1 MSERDRKRHPRARRT
16 DGDATSEPDGDF
28 AVEAESAASAPAAA
42 AQPEAGAEPPVVAE
56 SAELDNDVA
65 TELAQPAEPPAA
77 AEPAEPDERYL
88 RLAADFENFRRR
100 KNQELTDRSRYAS
113 EDAAKA
119 LLPVLDNLRRAVA
132 HAAEAGTEEFFV
144 SGLELVVREFEAA
157 LERLGVEPIDA
168 AGQPFDPALHEAI
181 GGEESDSVDVDTVF
195 DEVQR
200 GYKLHDRVLRPSL
213 VRVAHPSAVKANE

>member
-1 MSERDRKRHPRARRT
+1 MSA
-16 DGDATSEPDGDF
+16 SEIDQETPDP
-28 AVEAESAASAPAAA
+28 VES
-42 AQPEAGAEPPVVAE
+42 GA
-56 SAELDNDVA
+56 L
-65 TELAQPAEPPAA
+65 
-77 AEPAEPDERYL
+77 EPAEGGTMQTPTTTATTEADERYL

-100 KNQELTDRSRYAS
+100 KSQELRDSSRYAS

-157 LERLGVEPIDA
+157 LEKLGVVPIA
-168 AGQPFDPALHEAI
+168 AEGQPFDPSVHEAI
-181 GGEESDSVDVDTVF
+181 GSADGGDVTVDTVV

-200 GYKLHDRVLRPSL
+200 GYRLHDRVLRPSL
-213 VRVAHPSAVKANE
+213 VRVAHPTGGGGK

>member
-1 MSERDRKRHPRARRT
+1 MTERKRAQ
-16 DGDATSEPDGDF
+16 
-28 AVEAESAASAPAAA
+28 SAPETSGDGEPEVGARDVDV
-42 AQPEAGAEPPVVAE
+42 EAGA
-56 SAELDNDVA
+56 
-65 TELAQPAEPPAA
+65 A
-77 AEPAEPDERYL
+77 AEASASTPAEPDERYL

-100 KNQELTDRSRYAS
+100 KNQELSDRSRYAS

-157 LERLGVEPIDA
+157 LEKLGVVPIEA
-168 AGQPFDPALHEAI
+168 EGQPFDPALHEAI
-181 GGEESDSVDVDTVF
+181 GGVEGGDVDVDTVV

-200 GYKLHDRVLRPSL
+200 GYRLHDRVLRPSL
-213 VRVAHPSAVKANE
+213 VRVVHPASTGQRP